1 MIKINKLSRTFDFK
15 VLDNIDC
22 EFECGKIYI
31 LKGISGSGKTTLLNI
46 LAGLDNGYTG
56 ECSYC
61 GKDLKK
67 MTKRENKQYRNGI
80 GYILQDSLLIHH
92 MNVIDNLRFI
102 EDNNQK
108 ILYLAKKFGVEHLLY
123 KMPYQLSG
131 GERQRFSLIRSLLG
145 NSKVILADEPTSSLD
160 MKNSMLFASYL
171 NELRQN
177 NKILIIATHKNIYDT
192 IADKIYNI
200 QFGKLKEIKGKVKN
214 TKTIE
219 NKKNSAL
226 LGTEFKFNLKY
237 NLKYLILRAKKN
249 KSIILNIF
257 LVLLFVLLFFSL
269 AIRFNFKN
277 EYIQYNM
284 NKYPYN
290 VLSLTERD
298 YKYLEEL
305 IVRKYDEYVV
315 FADNYNGYVL
325 PNKEDSNLNI
335 PGIIKYGSFPQLD
348 NEILINNEFAN
359 LYFPNEK
366 LEKVINKQIEV
377 NGNNF
382 IISGIVMKDVN
393 NYFEVYGCN
402 PYYKNINKGGYNEIS
417 SPAIFIP
424 YNTIIK
430 IGKKIESNISL
441 KLVVIDKE
449 ITADLYNNK
458 IFTEAN
464 KPVLGNYRSWENKI
478 DSVSKDANFIANIFL
493 LLLLFISIVSILFV
507 SNKIGLDLYYR
518 KKELGYLQ
526 LFRLSKTRIF
536 FIYVGEY
543 LLNIIKPLFISLILY
558 NIFCLLIYQLYE
570 FNLFLNIEINII
582 LVLAILI
589 YCVTI
594 ITIPMLK
601 YMKKDIIELIR

>member
-1 MIKINKLSRTFDFK
+1 MIKIKKLSRTFDFK

-31 LKGISGSGKTTLLNI
+31 LKGISGSGKTTFLNI

-543 LLNIIKPLFISLILY
+543 LLNIIKSLFISLILY

>member
-1 MIKINKLSRTFDFK
+1 MIKIKNLSRTFDFK

-67 MTKRENKQYRNGI
+67 LTKKENKQYRNGI
-80 GYILQDSLLIHH
+80 GYILQDSLLISH

-108 ILYLAKKFGVEHLLY
+108 ILYLARNFEVEHLLY

-145 NSKVILADEPTSSLD
+145 NSKIILADEPTSSLD
-160 MKNSMLFASYL
+160 MRNSMLFAAYL
-171 NELRQN
+171 NELRKN

-200 QFGKLKEIKGKVKN
+200 QFGRLKEIKGKVKN

-219 NKKNSAL
+219 NKKNNIVL
-226 LGTEFKFNLKY
+226 DTEFKFNLKY
-237 NLKYLILRAKKN
+237 NLKYLILRTKKN

-284 NKYPYN
+284 DKYPYN
-290 VLSLTERD
+290 VLSLTEKD

-325 PNKEDSNLNI
+325 PNKEDSNFNI
-335 PGIIKYGSFPQLD
+335 PGIIKYGVFPQSS

-366 LEKVINKQIEV
+366 LEKVINKQIEI
-377 NGNNF
+377 NENNF
-382 IISGIVMKDVN
+382 LISGIVMKDSN

-417 SPAIFIP
+417 LPAIFIP
-424 YNTIIK
+424 YDTIIK

-441 KLVVIDKE
+441 KLVVIDKK
-449 ITADLYNNK
+449 ITADLYNDK
-458 IFTEAN
+458 IFTEAS

-478 DSVSKDANFIANIFL
+478 DSVSKDANFFANMFL

-518 KKELGYLQ
+518 KRELGYLQ

-558 NIFCLLIYQLYE
+558 NIFCLLIYLLYG
-570 FNLFLNIEINII
+570 FNLFLSIEINIA
-582 LVLAILI
+582 LVLVILI
-589 YCVTI
+589 YCIII